1 VKTLRERGIPT
12 KVSMPVGI
20 PTPDGKG
27 IAETVMVE
35 VDALKDPTDGEIYL
49 NGETL
54 ERLDKIKARRMGV
67 LLPTEIREL
76 RRQLDLTQKEMS
88 NVLGIGEKTYTRWEI
103 GKERPSQSLNKML
116 VALWEGRLNLASLR
130 AMRQPVFSWDSLV
143 KDSCPCGTEHKP
155 QLIAV
160 THPEE
165 EISDEICGA
174 AA

>member
-1 VKTLRERGIPT
+1 
-12 KVSMPVGI
+12 MPVAI

-27 IAETVMVE
+27 IAETIMVE
-35 VDALKDPTDGEIYL
+35 VDALKDPKDGEIYL

-54 ERLDKIKARRMGV
+54 ERLDRIKARRMGV

-88 NVLGIGEKTYTRWEI
+88 NVLGMGEKTYTRWEI
-103 GKERPSQSLNKML
+103 GRERPSQSLNKML

-130 AMRQPVFSWDSLV
+130 AMRQPVFSWDNLV
-143 KDSCPCGTEHKP
+143 KDYCPCGTEHKP

-160 THPEE
+160 THTEE

>member
-1 VKTLRERGIPT
+1 MKTLRERGVPT
-12 KVSMPVGI
+12 KIRMPVAI

-27 IAETVMVE
+27 IAETIMVE
-35 VDALKDPTDGEIYL
+35 VDALKDPKDGEIYL

-67 LLPTEIREL
+67 LLPAEIKEL
-76 RRQLDLTQKEMS
+76 RRQFNMTQEEMS
-88 NVLGIGEKTYTRWEI
+88 TVLGIGKKTYTRWET
-103 GKERPSQSLNKML
+103 GRERPSQSLNKML
-116 VALWEGRLNLASLR
+116 VALWEGRLNFAGLR

-143 KDSCPCGTEHKP
+143 KDSCPCGTKHEP

-165 EISDEICGA
+165 EVPNEICGA